1 MTERSRSNESR
12 KALFFLRRECS
23 DGEKEKPRLGRVASL
38 ALYGMDCSDGDY
50 RNHYCDRFEN
60 FWHVLKEELWTKQTS
75 F

>member
-50 RNHYCDRFEN
+50 WNNHYGYRYDFTRI
-60 FWHVLKEELWTKQTS
+60 LKEELWTKQTK